1 MGIIFVE
8 LHKIYDLENLERL
21 EQALD
26 DLKSYYL
33 ESTTLKKLRDDVE
46 LAKLVLV
53 YKDAIAENP
62 VTNIPKQLQIPH
74 LGVS

>member
-1 MGIIFVE
+1 ME

-62 VTNIPKQLQIPH
+62 VINIPKQLQIPH